1 MKLVK
6 EFKAGKLYEANNF
19 LIPVLE
25 GSNIEMGEQYGALM
39 LASMQQTFDLVVRP
53 EIENGYLDQAAKDLW
68 VNRAYGTGTIRTKD
82 FYDGVALGTGW
93 SLEDVVL
100 LDQIMEYGIYKE
112 KLHSFAGCTSIVSYG
127 EQSKDGGMYIGRNL
141 DWSPAFNKFP
151 TVFTVRK
158 PNDGSYKI
166 GTAGWPGMYCAF
178 TAMNE
183 HGVYLDVH
191 DGTSMGGSLVFLER
205 PSILNTLTDILSET
219 KDLQSVKSRFNGM
232 QNSLSIIFTLA
243 DKNEAASV
251 EGSSLGGNR
260 IRRAKDDTLVVANS
274 FFNDDWGLGL
284 RETVSNSM
292 RRFSN
297 MTDRLGENRGH
308 VDAQMTR
315 DLMDIRLF
323 NEDGTFKE
331 NGGCTKPS
339 LQDADLTNYQTV
351 FDINDQKVWIKIPV
365 PEYFADWTEID
376 LKKLWN

>member
-1 MKLVK
+1 MQLVK
-6 EFKAGKLYEANNF
+6 EFKAGKLYVANNF
-19 LIPVLE
+19 LVPVLE

-39 LASMQQTFDLVVRP
+39 LDEMQKTFDLVVQP
-53 EIENGYLDQAAKDLW
+53 EINSGHLDQEAIDLW
-68 VNRAYGTGTIRTKD
+68 VNRAYGTGSLRTKD

-93 SLEDVVL
+93 SLENVVL

-158 PNDGSYKI
+158 PNDGSYKMA
-166 GTAGWPGMYCAF
+166 TAGWPGMYCAF

-205 PSILNTLTDILSET
+205 PSLLNTLTDILSESKT
-219 KDLQSVKSRFNGM
+219 LKAVKSRFNGM
-232 QNSLSIIFTLA
+232 VNSLSIIFTLA
-243 DKNEAASV
+243 DKTDAASV
-251 EGSSLGGNR
+251 EGSSFGGNR
-260 IRRAKDDTLVVANS
+260 VRNAKEDTLVVANS
-274 FFNDDWGLGL
+274 FFNEDWGLGL

-297 MTDRLGENRGH
+297 MTDRLAERRGE
-308 VDAQMTR
+308 VDAKITR
-315 DLMDIRLF
+315 DLMDLRLF

-331 NGGCTKPS
+331 NGGCTKPA

-351 FDINDQKVWIKIPV
+351 FDINEQKVWIKIPV